1 MAEYDTQPSSQS
13 EPRSATTRQPAE
25 RTSYRWQWILGI
37 ALALVGAVDEV
48 NQAIFGDRRTTG
60 GMIFT
65 MLLAGV
71 LAGRA
76 FDRWKDRTLY
86 HLLYFVPLGV
96 LLGLAA
102 RALLIGP
109 LP

>member
-1 MAEYDTQPSSQS
+1 MRIVPETQ
-13 EPRSATTRQPAE
+13 TVMQPQPPDKP
-25 RTSYRWQWILGI
+25 TGCRWQWILGI

-60 GMIFT
+60 GVMFL

-71 LAGRA
+71 LAGRVI
-76 FDRWKDRTLY
+76 DRWKDRRLF

-102 RALLIGP
+102 WALFIGP

>member
-1 MAEYDTQPSSQS
+1 MQEQRSGQETPVEPPLASPSPIQESPS
-13 EPRSATTRQPAE
+13 KK
-25 RTSYRWQWILGI
+25 WQCTLGI
-37 ALALVGAVDEV
+37 ALALIGAIDEV
-48 NQAIFGDRRTTG
+48 NEAIFGDRRNV
-60 GMIFT
+60 MMFP

-76 FDRWKDRTLY
+76 IDKWKDRTLY
-86 HLLYFVPLGV
+86 HGLYFVPLGI

-102 RALLIGP
+102 WALFIGP

>member
-1 MAEYDTQPSSQS
+1 MQEQHSGEESPI
-13 EPRSATTRQPAE
+13 EPRLASPSTVQRLP
-25 RTSYRWQWILGI
+25 SKKWQWILGI

-48 NQAIFGDRRTTG
+48 NQAIFGDRHNV
-60 GMIFT
+60 MMFP

-76 FDRWKDRTLY
+76 IDRWKDRTLY
-86 HLLYFVPLGV
+86 HGLYFLPLGI

-102 RALLIGP
+102 WALLSQ
-109 LP
+109 